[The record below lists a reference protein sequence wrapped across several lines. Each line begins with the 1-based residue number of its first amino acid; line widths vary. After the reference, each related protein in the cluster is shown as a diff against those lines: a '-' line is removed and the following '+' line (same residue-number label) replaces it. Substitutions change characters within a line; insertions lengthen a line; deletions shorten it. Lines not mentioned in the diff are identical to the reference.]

1 MTQGSNYY
9 CMDKTNSVE
18 SPLTNN
24 HMVASSC
31 NSESNSSAMVCSG
44 ANNCLVCSI
53 CSPSYTSAY
62 PSPCSMASSDC
73 CSCQLLVRTSHASSY
88 SCSNPMVCS
97 SDLCTQKAPKAVT
110 AAPYVAPATSAPTS
124 SPASAPVCTPA
135 SYSSCY
141 AVSAPILNVTAPAN
155 APSCPNSTCV
165 TYNPALNNGQTQVQ
179 CYTPSQYVCTVSTT
193 LQLHSIAW
201 PMN

>member
-73 CSCQLLVRTSHASSY
+73 CSYQLLARTSHASSY

-97 SDLCTQKAPKAVT
+97 SDLCTHSSTKSSNSST
-110 AAPYVAPATSAPTS
+110 LCSTSNL
-124 SPASAPVCTPA
+124 CTNQLTR
-135 SYSSCY
+135 
-141 AVSAPILNVTAPAN
+141 I
-155 APSCPNSTCV
+155 STCLHPSILLILLCCIS
-165 TYNPALNNGQTQVQ
+165 TYIE
-179 CYTPSQYVCTVSTT
+179 C
-193 LQLHSIAW
+193 HSSSECPI
-201 PMN
+201 MS